1 MCAIFIAHPPVALS
15 PNLVYDFP
23 TMNTLPGQ
31 PGARIPLSGKML
43 LTIGIAALIIF
54 LCLGGFLLAASLG
67 MQNIFGEADLA
78 VSLAY
83 PPSVSSGDTFEV
95 TASLRNTGQKAVTL
109 SEVQVAK
116 TLLEGMQVQAI
127 DPPGG
132 EAVDYA
138 GRVGYSQSILIP
150 AGQTRSL
157 TIVFK
162 ALLPT
167 QFSGDLRFL
176 TGARAS
182 SASLTIEVQ
191 PAAPN
196 SRSTGPNRFTY
207 EPLSSHAN

>member
-1 MCAIFIAHPPVALS
+1 
-15 PNLVYDFP
+15 
-23 TMNTLPGQ
+23 MNTPLRQ
-31 PGARIPLSGKML
+31 TGARIPLSGKMI

-67 MQNIFGEADLA
+67 MQNFFGEADLA

-83 PPSVSSGDTFEV
+83 PPSVSAGDTFEV
-95 TASLRNTGQKAVTL
+95 TASLRNTGQKEVTL
-109 SEVQVAK
+109 SEVQIAK
-116 TLLEGMQVQAI
+116 TLLEGLEVQTI

-132 EAVDYA
+132 QAVDYA

-182 SASLTIEVQ
+182 SAPLTIEVQ

-196 SRSTGPNRFTY
+196 SRSTGPARFAFEQPT
-207 EPLSSHAN
+207 SHGN